1 MKFTMKHEAKE
12 NTSQYEEIISYTI
25 FHLTENNMSKAVETG
40 IAAEHEWRYPLLD
53 MPTSIPTL

>member
-12 NTSQYEEIISYTI
+12 NTTQYEEIISYAI
-25 FHLTENNMSKAVETG
+25 FHLTENKKSKDIETG
-40 IAAEHEWRYPLLD
+40 ISAKHEWRHHLLD